1 MKINIKKIWNST
13 FIFPIK
19 IYQLFISPMLP
30 NTCRHL
36 PTCSDYTIDAI
47 EHFGDFKKSHFHYQ
61 KSLSIN
67 PSYTEIYRL
76 MSMTKKFQK
85 GDEDIEIIKNKIND
99 KNLAEIKK
107 SFRDWLWL
115 GRFR

>member
-1 MKINIKKIWNST
+1 MKNNIQKFNNLI

-47 EHFGDFKKSHFHYQ
+47 EEFGVIKGISKGIIRI
-61 KSLSIN
+61 LRCN
-67 PSYTEIYRL
+67 PLGTSG
-76 MSMTKKFQK
+76 F
-85 GDEDIEIIKNKIND
+85 DP
-99 KNLAEIKK
+99 IKK
-107 SFRDWLWL
+107 
-115 GRFR
+115 